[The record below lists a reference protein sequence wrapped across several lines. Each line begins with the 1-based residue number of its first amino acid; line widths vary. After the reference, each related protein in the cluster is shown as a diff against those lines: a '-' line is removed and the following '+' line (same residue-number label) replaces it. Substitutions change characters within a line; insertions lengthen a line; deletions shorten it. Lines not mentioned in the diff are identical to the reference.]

1 MRETSQVKGGQE
13 KAFEVEE
20 LHVQSSCG
28 RKGLGEKQQSRGR
41 GGR

>member
-1 MRETSQVKGGQE
+1 MRETSRVKGGQE